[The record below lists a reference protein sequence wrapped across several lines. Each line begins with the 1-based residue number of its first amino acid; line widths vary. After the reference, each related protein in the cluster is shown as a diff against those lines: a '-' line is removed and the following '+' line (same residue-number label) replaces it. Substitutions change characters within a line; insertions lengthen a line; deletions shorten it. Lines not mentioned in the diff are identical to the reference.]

1 MTLVGMSQ
9 AIVGREHD
17 GGHVTRRDTLR
28 TALVTLQAEFVHSR
42 AQQARI
48 RRNVRV
54 VASQAIS
61 RGVGKMRVGKHLGPM
76 TLKADN
82 GLRLFDNDVTRVL
95 AVLDRVTGRASQF
108 DSGMNVIARRLFGM
122 TFQGVCVLV
131 HWRGMYP
138 CVTQTRA

>member
-9 AIVGREHD
+9 AIVGRELD
-17 GGHVTRRDTLR
+17 GRHVMRRNALR
-28 TALVTLQAEFVHSR
+28 AALVTLQAEFVHFR

-48 RRNVRV
+48 RRSVRV

-95 AVLDRVTGRASQF
+95 AVLARVTGSASQL
-108 DSGMNVIARRLFGM
+108 DSGMNVIARRVVGM
-122 TFQGVCVLV
+122 AFQAVCVLV
-131 HWRGMYP
+131 HWSGMYP
-138 CVTQTRA
+138 CVTQTWA